1 MQAMRPR
8 TVRWGDRAWR
18 FAGLLCALALGTAA
32 GGAAQAAGPSAK
44 GTDPQPSALRA
55 GFAPVYPPLA
65 FKADGTLQGLEA
77 DFAQALQKELQRPV
91 TLVELGWDDLIPAL
105 VDGRIDVIMSGMS
118 ITTER
123 EKSVAFV
130 YPYMATGQM
139 ALIRAADYS
148 RLRDQSLMNDP
159 GTRVGFQSNT
169 TGERYARS
177 ELPKAQL
184 TGFASLDVGVAALR
198 KGDIDYFLY
207 DAPAVWRIRGQD
219 KAKYEDL
226 KGLFRPLTEE
236 QLAWA
241 VRKDDTKLRQRL
253 GNIVKR
259 WRLNGFLESLLDRW
273 MPVRKLTIDPPG
285 AS

>member
-1 MQAMRPR
+1 
-8 TVRWGDRAWR
+8 
-18 FAGLLCALALGTAA
+18 
-32 GGAAQAAGPSAK
+32 
-44 GTDPQPSALRA
+44 
-55 GFAPVYPPLA
+55 
-65 FKADGTLQGLEA
+65 
-77 DFAQALQKELQRPV
+77 
-91 TLVELGWDDLIPAL
+91 
-105 VDGRIDVIMSGMS
+105 MS